1 MLFQGVFCGF
11 YPNFRK
17 KKISFLLYE
26 SDDFALGHSVSLL
39 TQHCYQK
46 AIHSGHHV
54 FNTIVGLDMANLIR
68 NLNKCITMLSDEK

>member
-1 MLFQGVFCGF
+1 MVKKIVLFQGVFCGF

-39 TQHCYQK
+39 TQHCY
-46 AIHSGHHV
+46 
-54 FNTIVGLDMANLIR
+54 
-68 NLNKCITMLSDEK
+68 